1 MGSLAI
7 NKDLEKEVNTNR
19 FLDENAL
26 LAADYLSD
34 LFPHPEP
41 KKKTLH
47 IVIRLPPV
55 GGYYRPVLLNSV
67 DPLSRLHGR

>member
-1 MGSLAI
+1 MG
-7 NKDLEKEVNTNR
+7 EVNKHQ
-19 FLDENAL
+19 FLKENAL
-26 LAADYLSD
+26 LVADPLCD

-41 KKKTLH
+41 NKKTLH

-55 GGYYRPVLLNSV
+55 GECHQSVLLPHLNLV